1 MIVCHSE
8 RSEEPEEAC
17 RSNSFHR
24 FFAALRMT
32 HDHGIGNTLKTFC
45 SKLSQNT
52 TFAQTIPIMARRNSS
67 SSSGGMLFKTG
78 IFAAL
83 AGLAFFLFNQ
93 FGSKKSGQPIDE
105 KPPIEIPDNKPKKEA
120 EATQVPTESQ
130 VPGAILPASSGEV
143 VQHTW
148 YALGYNEDHEQ
159 AEWVAYELTRE
170 RLNEN
175 WADRPN
181 TFRPDPAVRT
191 ESATPRDYNAS
202 GYDKGHLCPAAD
214 MGFNAAAMDES
225 FFMSNMSP
233 QVPAFN
239 MGIWRELEE
248 LTRDWA
254 RRFNQLYVVTGPV
267 LSQPGLGQIGFSK
280 VTVPA
285 AYYKILLAP
294 DQQRAIAFILPNE
307 KSDKLVTDFACS
319 IDKVEN
325 ATGIDFFPR
334 LLKGLGEELEGS
346 LDKAAWPINRTRYE
360 ERVKV
365 WNLKR

>member
-1 MIVCHSE
+1 
-8 RSEEPEEAC
+8 
-17 RSNSFHR
+17 
-24 FFAALRMT
+24 
-32 HDHGIGNTLKTFC
+32 
-45 SKLSQNT
+45 
-52 TFAQTIPIMARRNSS
+52 MARRNSS
-67 SSSGGMLFKTG
+67 SNSGGFLFKTG

-93 FGSKKSGQPIDE
+93 FGGKKSNQPIDT
-105 KPPIEIPDNKPKKEA
+105 KPPIEMPSNDPQSEIQNPNLKTEP
-120 EATQVPTESQ
+120 QVPEE
-130 VPGAILPASSGEV
+130 IFPASSGEV

-148 YALGYNEDHEQ
+148 FALSYAEDHEQ

-170 RLNEN
+170 RLDKN
-175 WADRPN
+175 WAERPN
-181 TFRPDPAVRT
+181 TFRPDQKVRT
-191 ESATPRDYNAS
+191 ESATPRDYNSS

-214 MGFNAAAMDES
+214 MAFDAAAIDET

-254 RRFNQLYVVTGPV
+254 RRFNHLYVVTGPI
-267 LSQPGLGQIGFSK
+267 LTQPGQGQIGFSK

-285 AYYKILLAP
+285 AYYKVLLAP
-294 DQQRAIAFILPNE
+294 EQQRAIAFMLPNAVST
-307 KSDKLVTDFACS
+307 KPVTDFACS
-319 IDKVEN
+319 IDQVEER
-325 ATGIDFFPR
+325 TGIDFFPR
-334 LLKGLGEELEGS
+334 LLKGLDEELEGS
-346 LDKAAWPINRTRYE
+346 LDQDAWPINRKRYE